1 MKQIID
7 AHIHLD
13 QYSRDDI
20 LRFAM
25 EETVQYAISVS
36 SNLESCKKTKKLSQ
50 EFAFIKAAYGYHP
63 EQSIPSDKSLS
74 ALFTWMHE
82 NQESMTAIGEVG
94 LPHYIRRK
102 SPSCIPLEPYMEILE
117 LFIIFAKKLEKPVIL
132 HSIYEEAD
140 IAIHLLE
147 KHSFSKAHFHW
158 FKGNP
163 KTIEQMI
170 SNGYSISITPDL
182 LYKEKT
188 RQLAKLYPIENIMV
202 ETDGPWSLEGP
213 YHHQKTV
220 PMMIHDT
227 VHYLS
232 AIKNITLPDMYNQ
245 LLKNTK
251 NFYSI

>member
-1 MKQIID
+1 MNQIID

-20 LRFAM
+20 LRFAN
-25 EETVQYAISVS
+25 EDTLQSAISVS
-36 SNLESCKKTKKLSQ
+36 TDLQSCKKTEKLSQ

-63 EQSIPSDKSLS
+63 EQSVPSDNALT
-74 ALFTWMHE
+74 ALFIWINK
-82 NQESMTAIGEVG
+82 NQNSMTAIGEVG

-102 SPSCIPLEPYMEILE
+102 NPASISLEPYIEILE
-117 LFIIFAKKLEKPVIL
+117 LFIVLAKKLEKPVIL

-163 KTIEQMI
+163 KTIERMI
-170 SNGYSISITPDL
+170 TNGYYISLTPDL

-188 RQLAKLYPIENIMV
+188 RQLAKQYPIENIMV

-213 YHHQKTV
+213 YLQQKNV
-220 PMMIHDT
+220 PTMIHDT
-227 VHYLS
+227 IHYLS
-232 AIKNITLPDMYNQ
+232 AWKKIKLPDMYNQ
-245 LLKNTK
+245 LLINTK
-251 NFYSI
+251 KFYSI